1 MSPSLQPAATTA
13 QCEAVL
19 DEISRVVVGKR
30 AALTLI
36 YPGRRIEAAV
46 LWTTARSLMDLPDD
60 VLEAALAGR

>member
-1 MSPSLQPAATTA
+1 MPAT
-13 QCEAVL
+13 
-19 DEISRVVVGKR
+19 SRDVPDGILRQMAAYR